1 MITPVETL
9 VEMKIKIDYYYNQ
22 IFLTLSS
29 TDSGTNNFLF
39 PELPKSM
46 YVRLRKKRK
55 LTGNKLFIPGGSEF
69 ANWRSFGANMPILGR
84 NDAFR
89 GT

>member
-9 VEMKIKIDYYYNQ
+9 VEMKIKIDYYNNQ

-46 YVRLRKKRK
+46 YVRDKK
-55 LTGNKLFIPGGSEF
+55 E
-69 ANWRSFGANMPILGR
+69 A
-84 NDAFR
+84 
-89 GT
+89 